1 MADRPV
7 ALVTGANKG
16 LGKETARQFLGH
28 RMTVVMGS
36 RDPERGIAAARELC
50 VDGAAVP
57 VQLDVTDSASVDAV
71 ADRLRRDHGRLDVLV
86 NNAGTVVDRLAADTT
101 AVEMRHT
108 FEVNVFG
115 VVTVIHAMLPLLR
128 ASAAPRV
135 VNVASTTASL
145 GLTGGGTDFGGD
157 ADRRMAYSSS
167 KTALNMLT
175 VQYAH
180 AFAKDPGLSHIK
192 ISSATPGYTA
202 TDLRAPRH
210 PHRRGGRPGHR
221 GPGHAGRYCPHRRVL
236 QRPGARA
243 VVTEHV
249 TRGGI

>member
-16 LGKETARQFLGH
+16 LGKETARQLLG
-28 RMTVVMGS
+28 RGMTVVMGS

-50 VDGAAVP
+50 ELCAGGAAVP
-57 VQLDVTDSASVDAV
+57 AQLDVTDSASVEVV
-71 ADRLRRDHGRLDVLV
+71 ADRLRREYGRLDVLV
-86 NNAGTVVDRLAADTT
+86 NNAGTVVDKRAADTT

-115 VVTVIHAMLPLLR
+115 VVTAIHAMLPLLR
-128 ASAAPRV
+128 ASAAPRI
-135 VNVASTTASL
+135 VNVSSTTASL
-145 GLTGGGTDFGGD
+145 GLTSSGTDFGGD

-180 AFAKDPGLSHIK
+180 AFAKDPSLSHIK
-192 ISSATPGYTA
+192 INSATPGYTA
-202 TDLRAPRH
+202 TDLT
-210 PHRRGGRPGHR
+210 GHR
-221 GPGHAGRYCPHRRVL
+221 GTRTVEE
-236 QRPGARA
+236 GARIIVDLA
-243 VVTEHV
+243 TLADPGP
-249 TRGGI
+249 TGGFFNDQGRVPW